1 MALKSG
7 SPTLKI
13 LDCSFYTFLQGGHKS
28 HAFYLVFAFV
38 VRKRIRRSTN
48 ALA

>member
-1 MALKSG
+1 VALKSG